1 MQWSE
6 ENRELKETVR
16 SGTFDE
22 SAFEKDEDEVEAVIG
37 VPTSLQVV
45 LTCLVSFL
53 QTGTN
58 LIPLKKKL
66 LVRLKW
72 IFFIPDCFLFK
83 ISAPGAP
90 LKTCVSAHHRCVCII
105 DCFEMFTERTWKQEH
120 KHTWNTNIAIQ
131 WNTKLAGRSDKHVT
145 EQSGFLDSL
154 STGGVTLTESFRLH
168 NPELRIPA
176 SSKEKT

>member
-58 LIPLKKKL
+58 LIPLKNSL
-66 LVRLKW
+66 WDWNESSSSLIVFCLRSQLQEHHWRLVSV
-72 IFFIPDCFLFK
+72 P
-83 ISAPGAP
+83 
-90 LKTCVSAHHRCVCII
+90 II
-105 DCFEMFTERTWKQEH
+105 DVSVLLTALKCSLKGPESK
-120 KHTWNTNIAIQ
+120 NTNILETQ
-131 WNTKLAGRSDKHVT
+131 TLLYNETRNWQEDPTNTWLNKVDFWT
-145 EQSGFLDSL
+145 L
-154 STGGVTLTESFRLH
+154 SAQEV
-168 NPELRIPA
+168 
-176 SSKEKT
+176 

>member
-37 VPTSLQVV
+37 VPTSLQIV

-58 LIPLKKKL
+58 LIPFKKNACETEMNL
-66 LVRLKW
+66 LHPW
-72 IFFIPDCFLFK
+72 LF
-83 ISAPGAP
+83 S
-90 LKTCVSAHHRCVCII
+90 V
-105 DCFEMFTERTWKQEH
+105 
-120 KHTWNTNIAIQ
+120 
-131 WNTKLAGRSDKHVT
+131 
-145 EQSGFLDSL
+145 
-154 STGGVTLTESFRLH
+154 
-168 NPELRIPA
+168 
-176 SSKEKT
+176 